1 MMPAT
6 PSPFLLAMSVPS
18 YLACDLGA
26 ESGRCILGTL
36 HDDGRLVLE
45 ELHRFANGPVR
56 VAGTLRWD
64 LVGLFREMT
73 VGLRK
78 ALAAAPT
85 LRSVSVDSWGVDYVW
100 WSARQPMLALP
111 YCYRDPRN
119 DAPYETLLATVG
131 KETIFRETGVQF
143 MAINSLYQLRAD
155 VEANGEILAIADGF
169 LFIADYFNFL
179 FGAAPKVERS
189 FASTSQLYH
198 PGRHEWSAALT
209 EAIGLPPRLLP
220 EIVPAGERL
229 GRVRVELVQEAGG
242 HDGLEIAVVATCSHD
257 TGAAVAAVPAAAGVE
272 DWAYLV
278 SGTWSLLGLELPA
291 PLMGEDVLARNFTN
305 EVGYGGTVRLLKN
318 ISGLWLLQEARRD
331 YARLGQEFAYAEIV
345 RLAEAAGDARAYIHP
360 TAARFARPGGMLE
373 KIAGYCRETGQ
384 PVPVTPG
391 EHFRT
396 VFESLA
402 LLYRQTLR
410 EAEALAGRAVRTLHV
425 VGGGSQNKLLN
436 QFTADATDRTLVV
449 GPVEATAIGNVL
461 VQAIA
466 DGRIGS
472 LDEGR
477 ALVARSFP
485 PETLHPQAPDRWHE
499 RAERFA
505 QLDVLT

>member
-1 MMPAT
+1 MMP
-6 PSPFLLAMSVPS
+6 AMSVPS

-26 ESGRCILGTL
+26 ESGRCILGSL
-36 HDDGRLVLE
+36 HDDGRLLLE
-45 ELHRFANGPVR
+45 ELHRFANSPMR
-56 VAGTLRWD
+56 IASTLRWD
-64 LVGLFREMT
+64 LVGLFREMM
-73 VGLRK
+73 VGLRR
-78 ALAAAPT
+78 ALAAAPG

-100 WSARQPMLALP
+100 RSARQPMLALP
-111 YCYRDPRN
+111 YCYRDGRN
-119 DAPYETLLATVG
+119 DAPYAALLAAVG
-131 KETIFRETGVQF
+131 RETIFRETGVQF

-155 VEANGEILAIADGF
+155 VEANGEILAVADGF

-189 FASTSQLYH
+189 LASTSQLYH
-198 PGRHEWSAALT
+198 PSRHAWSAALA

-229 GRVRVELVQEAGG
+229 GRVRAELVHEAGG
-242 HDGLEIAVVATCSHD
+242 RDGQESAGVATCSHD
-257 TGAAVAAVPAAAGVE
+257 TGAAVAAVPAAAGAA

-291 PLMGEDVLARNFTN
+291 PRMGDDVLARNFTN
-305 EVGYGGTVRLLKN
+305 EVGYGGSVRFLKN
-318 ISGLWLLQEARRD
+318 ISGLWLLQEARRG
-331 YARLGQEFAYAEIV
+331 YLQLGQEFAYAEIV
-345 RLAEAAGDARAYIHP
+345 RLAEEAGDARAYVNP

-373 KIAGYCRETGQ
+373 KIAAYCRETGQ
-384 PVPVTPG
+384 PVPATPG
-391 EHFRT
+391 EYFRLI
-396 VFESLA
+396 FESLA
-402 LLYRQTLR
+402 LLYRQTLL
-410 EAEALAGRAVRTLHV
+410 EAEELAGRTVRTLHV

-436 QFTADATDRTLVV
+436 RFTADATGRTLVV

-485 PETLHPQAPDRWHE
+485 PETLRPQVPERWRE

-505 QLDVLT
+505 RLDALT